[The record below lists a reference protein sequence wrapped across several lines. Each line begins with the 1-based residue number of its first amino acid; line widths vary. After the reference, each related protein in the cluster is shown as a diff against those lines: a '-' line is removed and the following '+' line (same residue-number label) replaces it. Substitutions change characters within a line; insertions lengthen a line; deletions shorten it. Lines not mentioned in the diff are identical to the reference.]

1 MSAIRNSGHC
11 CPISEG
17 SLFTG
22 WGRQPNWTTREGGGR
37 DFVGVLGNFN
47 FWVKNIARVVRG
59 VLKFIYINT
68 TFREGSEFTGWGTAY
83 YGNPYNSR
91 ESPYLRLIH
100 CVTQRTKFSINWN
113 VCFVIYIILLREG
126 SLFTGWGRQVT
137 EFLITLA
144 NHLIYAPF
152 LHNIPFGP

>member
-1 MSAIRNSGHC
+1 MKVHYLQVGG
-11 CPISEG
+11 G
-17 SLFTG
+17 SQI
-22 WGRQPNWTTREGGGR
+22 GRPAKGGGR

-91 ESPYLRLIH
+91 ESPYLRLIF
-100 CVTQRTKFSINWN
+100 TQHTIWP
-113 VCFVIYIILLREG
+113 LRNPKI
-126 SLFTGWGRQVT
+126 STVQ
-137 EFLITLA
+137 FLS
-144 NHLIYAPF
+144 P
-152 LHNIPFGP
+152 PP